1 MQVLGPPSQGSTSSR
16 KAHTMSTLTSQSF
29 KLLLTAAAALALVA
43 CGKSDDRTVGQ
54 QLDST
59 IAKVEQ
65 KAEQARAEAKP
76 YMAEAKADAE
86 AATDKMADKVEA
98 ASERLA
104 ASMQDAGITA
114 SVNAE
119 LAKDDKLSAL
129 KINVDTSNGA
139 VRLEGTAP
147 DTLSRD
153 RATRLAAGVK
163 GVVRVD
169 NNLVVSG

>member
-1 MQVLGPPSQGSTSSR
+1 
-16 KAHTMSTLTSQSF
+16 MSKLSSQSF

-43 CGKSDDRTVGQ
+43 CGKPEDKTVGQ
-54 QLDST
+54 KLDGAV
-59 IAKVEQ
+59 AKVEQ
-65 KAEQARAEAKP
+65 QAEQAKAEIKQD
-76 YMAEAKADAE
+76 MAEAKAGSE
-86 AATDKMADKVEA
+86 AATDKLASKVEA

-104 ASMQDAGITA
+104 TSVQDAGITA

-139 VRLEGTAP
+139 VRLEGKAP
-147 DTLSRD
+147 DAESRD
-153 RATRLAAGVK
+153 RAARLAAGVK

-169 NNLVVSG
+169 NQLVVSG